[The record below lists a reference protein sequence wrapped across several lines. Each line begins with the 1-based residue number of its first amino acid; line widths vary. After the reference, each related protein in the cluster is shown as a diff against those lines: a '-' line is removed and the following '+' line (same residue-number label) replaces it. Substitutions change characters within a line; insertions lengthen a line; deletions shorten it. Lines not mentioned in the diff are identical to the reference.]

1 VGEIA
6 ACTESNGG
14 KGSAPQ
20 AARKFPWGS
29 VGTPHAEE
37 LFAMSR
43 RKRPSIRPISKTPE
57 SIDLVLGSAP
67 RTSLAQVESDWDRLL
82 AEFLPPES
90 KRVLF

>member
-1 VGEIA
+1 
-6 ACTESNGG
+6 
-14 KGSAPQ
+14 
-20 AARKFPWGS
+20 
-29 VGTPHAEE
+29 
-37 LFAMSR
+37 MSR

>member
-1 VGEIA
+1 
-6 ACTESNGG
+6 
-14 KGSAPQ
+14 
-20 AARKFPWGS
+20 
-29 VGTPHAEE
+29 
-37 LFAMSR
+37 MSR

-57 SIDLVLGSAP
+57 AVDLVLGHAP

>member
-1 VGEIA
+1 
-6 ACTESNGG
+6 
-14 KGSAPQ
+14 
-20 AARKFPWGS
+20 
-29 VGTPHAEE
+29 
-37 LFAMSR
+37 MSR

-57 SIDLVLGSAP
+57 TIDLVLGQAP